1 METRYDFRDANGER
15 LYSVVKF
22 PGKNFR
28 RVRYTADGQ
37 EVWNWEGVTQVPY
50 NLDKIIDQS
59 AVFFVEGEKDADSLT
74 KMGFPATTVA
84 GGSNAIGPLL
94 KAQPLFFKKYFSIYK
109 FVLMIPDND
118 LPGKK
123 FVNDIAAQISQHTKV
138 FVCELPGLNVGGD
151 VTDFLEAYKWDVDQF
166 KDTIERCQKDW
177 EPPEVL
183 FTDALQKPTPEKRN
197 LSPLKSR
204 IGIDRDIHSVYTKIR
219 AERPGAM
226 SGEVYNCRCPAHD
239 DKKASLSVTLKEDRI
254 LLYCHAGCHMRDI
267 CKGLGIE
274 PYQLFQ
280 SSKVELAARQSVPV
294 GPRPDELK
302 KICESVLEKN
312 QPEEFDDSLMPPILR
327 EYVAEVST
335 ITDANP
341 IIIYSTALS
350 ALGAQAGT
358 KLVVPQPEYFVRL
371 YGNLWSLSISES
383 GSYKTT
389 ALNVGA
395 ANLRDREGEILSQS
409 ADLRNQ
415 IDALREAGAN
425 EEEDED
431 LRNYVMDLERFQQMR
446 RVLPNKASWE
456 ACLHRIG
463 ITGGGLWLLSEF
475 GAWLSS
481 LETQHN
487 KGLRQTLTELYDVP
501 RFFEEVTIGRGERVL
516 EYPHVSIA
524 GVSTLEFL
532 QGLLGKDDAGSGF
545 LARFLLFRPPTKQ
558 TTPDALPVSRVRI
571 EDTNAY
577 SLIAEIYR
585 QLEYTTVPVE
595 YTLTKD
601 ARLVFEEYHK
611 GLFERFHKTKESMQM
626 TLDSFLKRWSP
637 GAIKVAILCQYLIDG
652 HSREIGDAAMSAG
665 ISMMLYA
672 EQSTRLLFDGELGES
687 DHQAKQRRVIDYI
700 AKKGGKVARSKLI
713 VSRVLDGGKAEYDYI
728 LETLEAGQQVA
739 ITRLDGKI
747 TRQSDVLL
755 TSNKDID
762 IG

>member
-1 METRYDFRDANGER
+1 
-15 LYSVVKF
+15 
-22 PGKNFR
+22 
-28 RVRYTADGQ
+28 
-37 EVWNWEGVTQVPY
+37 
-50 NLDKIIDQS
+50 
-59 AVFFVEGEKDADSLT
+59 
-74 KMGFPATTVA
+74 
-84 GGSNAIGPLL
+84 
-94 KAQPLFFKKYFSIYK
+94 
-109 FVLMIPDND
+109 MIPDND

-123 FVNDIAAQISQHTKV
+123 FVDDIAAQISQHTKV
-138 FVCELPGLNVGGD
+138 FTCELPGLDVGGD
-151 VTDFLEAYKWDVDQF
+151 VTDFLEVENWDVERF

-177 EPPEVL
+177 EPPEVS

-204 IGIDRDIHSVYTKIR
+204 IGVPRDIQSVYTKIR
-219 AERPGAM
+219 AERPGVM
-226 SGEVYNCRCPAHD
+226 SGQVFNCRCPAHD
-239 DKKASLSVTLKEDRI
+239 DKKASLSVTMKEDRI
-254 LLYCHAGCHMRDI
+254 LLFCHAGCHMREI

-280 SSKVELAARQSVPV
+280 SSKVELEARQSVPV

-302 KICESVLEKN
+302 KICESVLEKK

-327 EYVAEVST
+327 DYVAEVGS

-350 ALGAQAGT
+350 ALGAHAGT

-409 ADLRNQ
+409 ADLRAQ
-415 IDALREAGAN
+415 IESLREAGAN

-431 LRNYVMDLERFQQMR
+431 LRNYVMDLERFQEMR

-463 ITGGGLWLLSEF
+463 MTGGGLWLLSEF

-545 LARFLLFRPPTKQ
+545 LARFLLFRPPTKPS
-558 TTPDALPVSRVRI
+558 TPDALPVSKVRI

-577 SLIAEIYR
+577 RLIAEIYR

-601 ARLVFEEYHK
+601 ARMVFEEYHK
-611 GLFERFHKTKESMQM
+611 GLFERFHKTDESMQA

-665 ISMMLYA
+665 ISMLLYA

-687 DHQAKQRRVIDYI
+687 EHQAKQRRVIDYI
-700 AKKGGKVARSKLI
+700 ARKGGKVARSRLI
-713 VSRVLDGGKAEYDYI
+713 SSRVLDGGKAEYDYI
-728 LETLEAGQQVA
+728 LDTLEAGQQVA
-739 ITRLDGKI
+739 ITRLEGRV
-747 TRQSDVLL
+747 TGASDILL
-755 TSNKDID
+755 TSSKDGD

>member
-1 METRYDFRDANGER
+1 MDPRYDFRDANGEK
-15 LYSVVKF
+15 LYSVVKR

-28 RVRYTADGQ
+28 RVRYDASGQ
-37 EVWNWEGVTQVPY
+37 EVWNWDGVTQVPY
-50 NLDKIIDQS
+50 NLDKIVDSS

-74 KMGFPATTVA
+74 KIGYPATTIA
-84 GGSNAIGPLL
+84 GGSNGVGPLL
-94 KAQPLFFKKYFSIYK
+94 KAQPEFFKKYFSNYQ
-109 FVLMIPDND
+109 FVLIIPDND

-123 FVNDIAAQISQHTKV
+123 FMDDVAQQIAPHTKV
-138 FVCELPGLNVGGD
+138 FSCQLPNLDVGED
-151 VTDFLEAYKWDVDQF
+151 VTDFLEREKYDVEIF

-177 EPPEVL
+177 EPPEVS
-183 FTDALQKPTPEKRN
+183 FTDVLTKPAAEKRN

-204 IGIDRDIHSVYTKIR
+204 IGVDRDIQSVYTKIR
-219 AERPGAM
+219 TERPGAM
-226 SGEVYNCRCPAHD
+226 SGEVFNCKCPAHD

-254 LLYCHAGCHMRDI
+254 LMYCHAGCHMRDV
-267 CKGLGIE
+267 CKAMGIE
-274 PYQLFQ
+274 PHQLFQ
-280 SSKVELAARQSVPV
+280 SSKVELEARQSTPI

-302 KICESVLEKN
+302 KICESILDRK
-312 QPEEFDDSLMPPILR
+312 QPEEFDDSLMPDILKD
-327 EYVAEVST
+327 YVSEAQA

-341 IIIYSTALS
+341 IIMYSTALS

-358 KLVVPQPEYFVRL
+358 KLLVAQPDYFVRL

-389 ALNVGA
+389 ALNCGA
-395 ANLRDREGEILSQS
+395 ANLRDREGDILSQT
-409 ADLRNQ
+409 AELRNA
-415 IDALREAGAN
+415 INSLVENGAGAD
-425 EEEDED
+425 DED
-431 LRNYVMDLERFQQMR
+431 LQNYQNDLDRFEEMR
-446 RVLPNKASWE
+446 SVLPNKASWE

-463 ITGGGLWLLSEF
+463 RTGGGLWLLSEF

-501 RFFEEVTIGRGERVL
+501 RFFEELTIGRGARVL

-532 QGLLGKDDAGSGF
+532 QGLLGRDDAGSGF
-545 LARFLLFRPPTKQ
+545 LARFLLFRPPVKQ
-558 TTPDALPVSRVRI
+558 STPDALPVSKIRI
-571 EDTNAY
+571 EDTNPY
-577 SLIAEIYR
+577 RLLTEIYR

-595 YTLTKD
+595 YTLTSSAKQ
-601 ARLVFEEYHK
+601 VFNEYHT
-611 GLFERFHKTKESMQM
+611 GLFDRFHKTDESLQT

-637 GAIKVAILCQYLIDG
+637 GAIKVAILCQYLIDS
-652 HSREIGDAAMSAG
+652 HAREIGDAAMTAG
-665 ISMMLYA
+665 ISMLLYA

-700 AKKGGKVARSKLI
+700 AKKGGSVKRSKLI
-713 VSRVLDGGKAEYDYI
+713 TSRILDGGVAEYNYI
-728 LETLEAGQQVA
+728 LDTMEAGQQVA

-747 TRQSDVLL
+747 TGLSDILL
-755 TSNKDID
+755 TSNKDGD